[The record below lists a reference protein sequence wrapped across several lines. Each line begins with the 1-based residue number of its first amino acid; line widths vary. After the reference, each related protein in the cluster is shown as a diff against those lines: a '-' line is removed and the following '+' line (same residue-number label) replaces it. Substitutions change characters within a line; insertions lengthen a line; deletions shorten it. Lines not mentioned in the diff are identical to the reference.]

1 MPSQLQHKQKEG
13 PGNEAQEASA
23 AMREFE
29 GAGLAGLTQNDSGM
43 WGQDPHST
51 QSRKVEGLDT
61 SRIF

>member
-13 PGNEAQEASA
+13 PADEPQEASV

-29 GAGLAGLTQNDSGM
+29 GAGLAGLTQTDSGM

-51 QSRKVEGLDT
+51 QSRKVEGLGM
-61 SRIF
+61 SRVL